1 VSTGAVRAPHL
12 EGTAQQGK
20 REVVDLDAAGSTP
33 ILREYRAVK
42 AQHPDHIVLGR
53 MGDFYE
59 LLGGDAEIAAPLLGV
74 TLTSRNFGKAGRLPM
89 CGVPHHSA
97 AGYIR
102 KLLDA
107 GQSVAL
113 WDQVGEVIGG
123 KLVRREVTRVLTP
136 GTRVD
141 ADYIDEGATARCC
154 ALNITSDAV
163 ALACLDASTGEL
175 EYLEIANDITEGGH
189 LLADVCNR
197 LGVAEIVLPH
207 NTDLPLAVLAQ
218 IHRTRVP
225 QSYFDNAR
233 ATERIAQIS
242 PADSQTL
249 RSAGGA
255 QLGAVGAV
263 LAYAQDL
270 HLRLNSETLRLRR
283 ASTNEVMQLDAATI
297 ANLELLKPLNAD
309 GSPLV
314 AVLDHTVTPMGA
326 RALRRYLVEP
336 LISATEID
344 TRLSAVTD
352 LTDDSARE
360 QVRTSLR
367 PIRDLERLLGR
378 CAQAIASPRDL
389 GAIRDAL
396 QAIPAL
402 RESLAT
408 LNSELLQSAAADLRV
423 PQHVLTLLDT
433 KLVDEPPL
441 SARDGGAIR
450 KGADPELDEMHASSS
465 GARSFIAKL
474 EEAERTRTGIKSLK
488 VGYNRVFGYYI
499 ELPISQKDAAPTD
512 YVRKQTLANAER
524 FVTADLKD
532 HETIVLS
539 ARERSIARELEIL
552 RSCVEAV
559 CAQAA
564 DLSKVAQAV
573 TKIDVLQSLAHTAK
587 AERWTRPIV
596 DESVVLDI
604 EQGRHPVVERS
615 LGPGRFVANDC
626 TLDAAD
632 RIMVLTGPNMSGKS
646 TYLRQVAVI
655 VLLAQIGSYIPA
667 KRARIGIC
675 DRIFTRVG
683 AHDDLARGMSTFM
696 LEMSETAHIVRNA
709 SGRSLVVLDEIG
721 RGTSTY
727 DGLSIAQAL
736 LEYIHDA
743 PALNCR
749 TLFAT
754 HYHELT
760 ALERELPRVVNARV
774 DVLESGN
781 EVTFL
786 HHIVPGGADR
796 SYGIHVAKLAGL
808 PSGVLQRAQVL
819 LEELERA
826 KPLTAVESPN
836 QLDLL
841 VPQADTNQPVVD
853 ELIQLDV
860 DSLTP
865 IAALNK
871 LAELREKLS

>member
-1 VSTGAVRAPHL
+1 LSTGAVRAPHL
-12 EGTAQQGK
+12 EGASDTGE
-20 REVVDLDAAGSTP
+20 RVVVDLDSAGSTP

-59 LLGGDAEIAAPLLGV
+59 LLGGDAEIAAPILGV

-89 CGVPHHSA
+89 CGVPHHA
-97 AGYIR
+97 ANGYIR

-113 WDQVGEVIGG
+113 WDQVGEVVGG

-154 ALNITSDAV
+154 ALNITPGGIG
-163 ALACLDASTGEL
+163 LASLDASTGEL
-175 EYLEIANDITEGGH
+175 EYLEVDNDIATGAH
-189 LLADVCNR
+189 VLADVCNR
-197 LGVAEIVLPH
+197 LGVAEIVVSH
-207 NTDLPLAVLAQ
+207 DAELPLPVLSH

-233 ATERIAQIS
+233 SADRIAQIS
-242 PADSQTL
+242 PSDAETL
-249 RSAGGA
+249 RSNGGV

-270 HLRLNSETLRLRR
+270 HLRLSGETLRLRR
-283 ASTNEVMQLDAATI
+283 GDTGNVMQLDAATI
-297 ANLELLKPLNAD
+297 RNLELLKPLNQD
-309 GSPLV
+309 GVALL

-326 RALRRYLVEP
+326 RALRRLLVEP
-336 LISATEID
+336 LTETAAID
-344 TRLSAVTD
+344 ARLAAVAC
-352 LTDDSARE
+352 LTDDATRDAVRSA
-360 QVRTSLR
+360 LR
-367 PIRDLERLLGR
+367 PVRDLERLLGR

-396 QAIPAL
+396 KAIPAL
-402 RESLAT
+402 HETVAKADAR
-408 LNSELLQSAAADLRV
+408 LLIDAAAGLCV
-423 PQHVLTLLDT
+423 PTALLAQLDE

-450 KGADPELDEMHASSS
+450 PGADAELDQMQKSSS
-465 GARSFIAKL
+465 GARSFIATL
-474 EEAERTRTGIKSLK
+474 EESERARTGIKSLK

-499 ELPISQKDAAPTD
+499 EVPGSQRDAVPAE
-512 YVRKQTLANAER
+512 YIRKQTLANAER

-552 RSCVEAV
+552 RECVEAV
-559 CAQAA
+559 CAHAPI
-564 DLSKVAQAV
+564 LSAIAQSV
-573 TKIDVLQSLAHTAK
+573 TQIDFYQSLAHTAR
-587 AERWTRPIV
+587 AERWVRPVV

-604 EQGRHPVVERS
+604 EQGRHPVVERG

-626 TLDAAD
+626 TLDAAE
-632 RIMVLTGPNMSGKS
+632 RIVVLTGPNMAGKS

-655 VLLAQIGSYIPA
+655 VLLAQIGSFVPA

-709 SGRSLVVLDEIG
+709 GSRSLVVLDEIG

-736 LEYIHDA
+736 VEYLHDA
-743 PALNCR
+743 PQLNCR

-760 ALERELPRVVNARV
+760 ALEHELPRVVNARV
-774 DVLESGN
+774 DVLESGS

-786 HHIVPGGADR
+786 HRIVPGGADR

-808 PSGVLQRAQVL
+808 PAGVLRRAQVL
-819 LEELERA
+819 LDELERA
-826 KPLTAVESPN
+826 KPLAASESPN

-841 VPQADTNQPVVD
+841 VAQPGPNQPVVD

-860 DSLTP
+860 ESLTP